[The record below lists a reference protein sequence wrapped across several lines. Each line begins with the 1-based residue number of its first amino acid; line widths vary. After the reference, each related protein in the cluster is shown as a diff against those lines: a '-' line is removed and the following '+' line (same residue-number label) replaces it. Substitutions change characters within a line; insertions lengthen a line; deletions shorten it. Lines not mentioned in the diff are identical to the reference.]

1 MVKNTSGSSAKATS
15 PVAKKSKSDSESTT
29 VRVRKAPKLIPFMV
43 VGTSFG
49 ALLGLGAYF
58 MVPESARTDANI
70 LGVLVVFLGAI
81 GFMSGSLMAL
91 GFDWLSRAR
100 SEEVEATKLK
110 G

>member
-1 MVKNTSGSSAKATS
+1 MA
-15 PVAKKSKSDSESTT
+15 AKKDPAPETTT
-29 VRVRKAPKLIPFMV
+29 VKVRKAPKLFPFMM
-43 VGTSFG
+43 VGTAFG
-49 ALLGLGAYF
+49 AMLGVGAYF

-81 GFMSGSLMAL
+81 GFMSGALMAL

-100 SEEVEATKLK
+100 SEQVEATKLK